1 MGSVRPVLEN
11 VKTSFDFVTRIVV
24 VVDVVDLGS
33 TFLTSLAVVNFR
45 DVFGADDVE
54 RVDSDSFDERRDDDD
69 DVVVAF

>member
-54 RVDSDSFDERRDDDD
+54 RLDTFDERRDDDD